1 LQPEDAALIEAADGL
16 LEAVRAEMDKQAFHE
31 ALRLIW
37 EVIAKA
43 NRYIDQT
50 APWALKKT
58 DPVRMAEVLAVL
70 LETIRQ
76 LAILIQPIMPAS
88 AAKLLDQLLIE
99 EGARDFAVIGG
110 AGRIASGQTIAKPEG
125 VFPRF
130 MDEKG
135 EGQ

>member
-1 LQPEDAALIEAADGL
+1 
-16 LEAVRAEMDKQAFHE
+16 M
-31 ALRLIW
+31 
-37 EVIAKA
+37 
-43 NRYIDQT
+43 
-50 APWALKKT
+50 KKT
-58 DPVRMAEVLAVL
+58 DPARMAEVLAVL

-110 AGRIASGQTIAKPEG
+110 AGRIVSGQTIAKPEG

-135 EGQ
+135 EGH

>member
-1 LQPEDAALIEAADGL
+1 
-16 LEAVRAEMDKQAFHE
+16 
-31 ALRLIW
+31 
-37 EVIAKA
+37 
-43 NRYIDQT
+43 
-50 APWALKKT
+50 
-58 DPVRMAEVLAVL
+58 
-70 LETIRQ
+70 
-76 LAILIQPIMPAS
+76 MPAS

-99 EGARDFAVIGG
+99 EGARDFVVIGG